1 MAYYNYHAVAKR
13 LIREGKLTAYSFV
26 ERYRGISPALLLFF
40 DDLKHPVMP
49 IREQH
54 WEEYLSL
61 LKPQKEASAS
71 NCLPADAEKK

>member
-13 LIREGKLTAYSFV
+13 LIKEGKLTAYSFV

-49 IREQH
+49 IRAQR
-54 WEEYLSL
+54 WEEYFPL
-61 LKPQKEASAS
+61 LKAQNKASAS